1 MKKSKIEWTET
12 TWNPITGCTKISDGC
27 KNCYA
32 ERMTKRLQAMD
43 LDKYKNGFDK
53 ITLHEDYLNEPLK
66 LTNPTMIFV
75 CSMSDLFHEEVPYSF
90 IDRVFDVIRQTPQHT
105 YQILTKRAINMYKYF
120 HDRTIPKNVWLGVTV
135 ENKKARDRIQYLKQL
150 NAIVKFI
157 SCEPLLEDLGKLDLN
172 LIDWVIVGGESGHN
186 ARKMNKE
193 WVLNIKE
200 QCELYHVS
208 FFFKQWGVYGE
219 DGVKRSKYKNGKL
232 LNGKEYLEKPIRNEF
247 ENDKYHYAMMY
258 DLTYDVHFNNEQ
270 DSNNKGFIDSY
281 DDCLSYI
288 EEYNGTNHS
297 YFKDYKGGTVSII
310 CNETGETVFE
320 TEVK

>member
-12 TWNPITGCTKISDGC
+12 TWNPITGCTKISDGY

-32 ERMTKRLQAMD
+32 ETMTKRLQAMG

-90 IDRVFDVIRQTPQHT
+90 IDKVFNVIRQTPQHT

-120 HDRTIPKNVWLGVTV
+120 HGRTILKNVWLGVTV

-200 QCELYHVS
+200 QCELYHVP
-208 FFFKQWGVYGE
+208 FFFKQWGEYGE
-219 DGVKRSKYKNGKL
+219 DGVKRNKYKNGKL
-232 LNGKEYLEKPIRNEF
+232 LNGKKYLEKPIRNEF
-247 ENDKYHYAMMY
+247 EKR
-258 DLTYDVHFNNEQ
+258 
-270 DSNNKGFIDSY
+270 
-281 DDCLSYI
+281 
-288 EEYNGTNHS
+288 
-297 YFKDYKGGTVSII
+297 
-310 CNETGETVFE
+310 
-320 TEVK
+320 